1 MKVSDIIKISATYL
15 GKEEV
20 INLLEGNFTDDCD
33 QAKKDINLLINCVN
47 LVIEQLSSEYVPFR
61 KEEKIYTSDGTI
73 YYKNLSERILE
84 VCFVTNSLGEKV
96 NFKVYPEYVKT
107 AKGYVVIEY
116 QYMPKPLTKSS
127 EVFFSNNKLTER
139 IIAYGVASEYAL
151 IENRFEESNMWDE
164 RFKQSLMVVLH
175 PKNLK
180 IKKRR
185 WL

>member
-1 MKVSDIIKISATYL
+1 M
-15 GKEEV
+15 
-20 INLLEGNFTDDCD
+20 INLKAFDCTGCTACYNVCPHTAIQMVEDSEGFKFPQIDT
-33 QAKKDINLLINCVN
+33 AKCTNCGLCEKVCIPSN
-47 LVIEQLSSEYVPFR
+47 GYVKQPFET
-61 KEEKIYTSDGTI
+61 KAYGAKN
-73 YYKNLSERILE
+73 KNLSERILE